1 MKFATRQGLFCSI
14 EGSVSF
20 HLRGEIRGLDVLKS
34 DAGGL
39 ERLCSCG
46 LEEIHLLLSIFHH
59 SKNHF
64 AIRTT
69 YSLKNCPYHC
79 PPNHIQFGQS
89 FLTKINSE
97 NVIVLLETN

>member
-1 MKFATRQGLFCSI
+1 MNMKYATRQGLFCSI

-46 LEEIHLLLSIFHH
+46 LEEIDLLLSFFI
-59 SKNHF
+59 
-64 AIRTT
+64 I
-69 YSLKNCPYHC
+69 LK
-79 PPNHIQFGQS
+79 I
-89 FLTKINSE
+89 I
-97 NVIVLLETN
+97 LL